1 MEYFDHQ
8 GECVME
14 MNSTIRKIAFWLI
27 VIMIVSFIL
36 GFITLMMTGG
46 QNPVINSG
54 VVKNTDEHSIEYH
67 LTLPEGEHVAET
79 PVMHGEY
86 HYTWPE
92 GGQVIDTK

>member
-1 MEYFDHQ
+1 
-8 GECVME
+8 ME
-14 MNSTIRKIAFWLI
+14 MNRTIRKIAFWLI

-54 VVKNTDEHSIEYH
+54 GVKNTDEHTIEYN

-79 PVMHGEY
+79 PAVHGEY
-86 HYTWPE
+86 HYPWPE